1 MRGSDTCPVLAGQT
15 AARERLARVCRGKG
29 RRPSLSHSPTR
40 RNGRGSK
47 PYSRAE
53 TLEAL
58 RMVTDKL
65 NDDLSPA
72 ENAARLLEGMLE
84 YGNDAEECVF
94 HLQTLNPM
102 QRAMLMYAAQVLR
115 SDVQISAIPQGL
127 QPTSLKGTPNMQ
139 ATVVTSSGRRR
150 SSIVDNVFARHLAED
165 PESATAVVNDWLRGE
180 YTPLGATL
188 FVSADRIEGPSSSLL
203 TATHAPDTADAPSGT
218 PAENSAEGRAFG
230 HVHRGIVDDEYT
242 FGAVTATAALPE
254 GGTHSLSLKS
264 SSLSSLLV
272 YPCSDEPSTMPGLP
286 TINLNNMSADDVTC
300 YEATA
305 SEKADISEALQ
316 GVDQWNWSV
325 LALHEASAQ
334 HGLQVLESRGSLSLG
349 LPPPSLL
356 VHPPLSHTLQLLS
369 LRSQQ
374 AVPEFMTE
382 HVCTTRCWGGIF
394 LKRGA
399 CLMS

>member
-84 YGNDAEECVF
+84 YGNDAAESGF
-94 HLQTLNPM
+94 RLQTLNPM
-102 QRAMLMYAAQVLR
+102 QRATLMYAARVLK
-115 SDVQISAIPQGL
+115 SDVQLSAIPQGL
-127 QPTSLKGTPNMQ
+127 QPTSLKGMTNMQ
-139 ATVVTSSGRRR
+139 TTVVTSSGKRR

-165 PESATAVVNDWLRGE
+165 TESATSVVNDWLRGE

-188 FVSADRIEGPSSSLL
+188 VISADRIEGPSCF
-203 TATHAPDTADAPSGT
+203 APDAAGAPNGAL
-218 PAENSAEGRAFG
+218 AENLAERRASG
-230 HVHRGIVDDEYT
+230 QGQKGNVDEKYT
-242 FGAVTATAALPE
+242 SGAASAALPE
-254 GGTHSLSLKS
+254 GGTCSLSLSSCLRVPSPSFKS
-264 SSLSSLLV
+264 SVLV
-272 YPCSDEPSTMPGLP
+272 DPYNDEPSTMFTLP
-286 TINLNNMSADDVTC
+286 TTKLQNMSADDMTY

-305 SEKADISEALQ
+305 SESAAISEMLK

-334 HGLQVLESRGSLSLG
+334 HGLQVSVSHRPFSLRLSWISLSSSNFPVSFRASSVFTHSLQ
-349 LPPPSLL
+349 LPSL
-356 VHPPLSHTLQLLS
+356 PSIPTSS
-369 LRSQQ
+369 SS
-374 AVPEFMTE
+374 
-382 HVCTTRCWGGIF
+382 IYD
-394 LKRGA
+394 
-399 CLMS
+399 

>member
-1 MRGSDTCPVLAGQT
+1 MWGSDTCPVLAGRP
-15 AARERLARVCRGKG
+15 ARLSRGKG

-40 RNGRGSK
+40 RNGWGSR
-47 PYSRAE
+47 PYSHVEA
-53 TLEAL
+53 LEAL

-84 YGNDAEECVF
+84 YGNDAEECDF
-94 HLQTLNPM
+94 HLQTLSPM
-102 QRAMLMYAAQVLR
+102 QRATLMYAARVLR
-115 SDVQISAIPQGL
+115 SDVHLSAIPQGL
-127 QPTSLKGTPNMQ
+127 QPTSLKGTTNMQ

-150 SSIVDNVFARHLAED
+150 SSIVDNVFARHPAED
-165 PESATAVVNDWLRGE
+165 SESATSVVNDWLRRE
-180 YTPLGATL
+180 YTPLGAT
-188 FVSADRIEGPSSSLL
+188 FVTSGDRIQGPSSSLL
-203 TATHAPDTADAPSGT
+203 TATHAPDTADAPSGA
-218 PAENSAEGRAFG
+218 PAENLAEGSAFG
-230 HVHRGIVDDEYT
+230 HGQRGNVDEEHT
-242 FGAVTATAALPE
+242 TGAASAALPE
-254 GGTHSLSLKS
+254 GGTHSLSLKP
-264 SSLSSLLV
+264 SSLLV

-394 LKRGA
+394 LKPGA

>member
-150 SSIVDNVFARHLAED
+150 SSIVDKVFARHLAED

-286 TINLNNMSADDVTC
+286 TIDLNNMSADDVTC

-305 SEKADISEALQ
+305 SEKAAISEALKS
-316 GVDQWNWSV
+316 VDQWNWSI

-334 HGLQVLESRGSLSLG
+334 HGLQVLDSRRSLSLLLTWISFSSSPSSVSPCAPFVFTHSLQ
-349 LPPPSLL
+349 LPPL
-356 VHPPLSHTLQLLS
+356 PPFPTSS
-369 LRSQQ
+369 S
-374 AVPEFMTE
+374 
-382 HVCTTRCWGGIF
+382 IDD
-394 LKRGA
+394 
-399 CLMS
+399 

>member
-15 AARERLARVCRGKG
+15 AALERLARVCRGKG

-102 QRAMLMYAAQVLR
+102 QRATLMYAARVLR

-139 ATVVTSSGRRR
+139 ATVVTSSVRRR

-203 TATHAPDTADAPSGT
+203 TATHAPDTADAPSGA
-218 PAENSAEGRAFG
+218 PAENLAEGRAFG
-230 HVHRGIVDDEYT
+230 HGQRGNVDDECIS
-242 FGAVTATAALPE
+242 GAVSASAALPE

-264 SSLSSLLV
+264 SSLLV

-286 TINLNNMSADDVTC
+286 KIDLNNMSADDVTC

-305 SEKADISEALQ
+305 SEKAAISEALKS
-316 GVDQWNWSV
+316 VDQWNWSV

-334 HGLQVLESRGSLSLG
+334 HGLQVLDSRGSLSLRLTWISFSSSPPSVSPCAPFVFTHSLQ
-349 LPPPSLL
+349 LPPL
-356 VHPPLSHTLQLLS
+356 PPFPTSS
-369 LRSQQ
+369 S
-374 AVPEFMTE
+374 
-382 HVCTTRCWGGIF
+382 IYD
-394 LKRGA
+394 
-399 CLMS
+399 

>member
-1 MRGSDTCPVLAGQT
+1 
-15 AARERLARVCRGKG
+15 
-29 RRPSLSHSPTR
+29 
-40 RNGRGSK
+40 
-47 PYSRAE
+47 
-53 TLEAL
+53 
-58 RMVTDKL
+58 
-65 NDDLSPA
+65 
-72 ENAARLLEGMLE
+72 
-84 YGNDAEECVF
+84 
-94 HLQTLNPM
+94 
-102 QRAMLMYAAQVLR
+102 
-115 SDVQISAIPQGL
+115 
-127 QPTSLKGTPNMQ
+127 
-139 ATVVTSSGRRR
+139 
-150 SSIVDNVFARHLAED
+150 
-165 PESATAVVNDWLRGE
+165 
-180 YTPLGATL
+180 
-188 FVSADRIEGPSSSLL
+188 
-203 TATHAPDTADAPSGT
+203 
-218 PAENSAEGRAFG
+218 
-230 HVHRGIVDDEYT
+230 
-242 FGAVTATAALPE
+242 
-254 GGTHSLSLKS
+254 
-264 SSLSSLLV
+264 
-272 YPCSDEPSTMPGLP
+272 MPGLP

-394 LKRGA
+394 LKPGA